1 MHGLSQHLA
10 RTVPKHLMVAMPQCT
25 ELKAVLCPC
34 REKLGWLINSA
45 AAVVFTIILII
56 VLCRYRYYYNS
67 YNYVP
72 Y

>member
-1 MHGLSQHLA
+1 MLRLSQHLA
-10 RTVPKHLMVAMPQCT
+10 CRVPGHVCLAMLQY
-25 ELKAVLCPC
+25 EGVEGVLCQC

-67 YNYVP
+67 NSYTP

>member
-1 MHGLSQHLA
+1 MLRLSQQFACRL
-10 RTVPKHLMVAMPQCT
+10 TKHFRVNMLRC
-25 ELKAVLCPC
+25 KAAEAVMCQC

-67 YNYVP
+67 SGYGLY
-72 Y
+72 

>member
-1 MHGLSQHLA
+1 MLGL
-10 RTVPKHLMVAMPQCT
+10 
-25 ELKAVLCPC
+25 C

-67 YNYVP
+67 YNYGP